1 MNHVW
6 QRAAGLALAVL
17 LLAGCGRQPFVPDV
31 PDDYRPVAV
40 RDVEHF
46 PQDLDWFAERAGND
60 VRLRDESR
68 AAEDAARFRKLFY
81 AAWDISRPGKGNADF
96 LGPNWPGAAPRAAMP
111 KISSPG
117 TATVG
122 SAWC

>member
-6 QRAAGLALAVL
+6 QRAAGLTLAVL

-60 VRLRDESR
+60 VRLRDET
-68 AAEDAARFRKLFY
+68 L
-81 AAWDISRPGKGNADF
+81 
-96 LGPNWPGAAPRAAMP
+96 
-111 KISSPG
+111 
-117 TATVG
+117 
-122 SAWC
+122 C

>member
-46 PQDLDWFAERAGND
+46 PQDLRIYTNY
-60 VRLRDESR
+60 VSLCNTVLSR
-68 AAEDAARFRKLFY
+68 
-81 AAWDISRPGKGNADF
+81 
-96 LGPNWPGAAPRAAMP
+96 
-111 KISSPG
+111 
-117 TATVG
+117 
-122 SAWC
+122 